1 MEWRAYYIERAEW
14 ARNMACRARGDE
26 ERREWEMLARI
37 YEERASE
44 PLAHE
49 SVH

>member
-1 MEWRAYYIERAEW
+1 MDWRAYYIERSEW
-14 ARNMACRARGDE
+14 ARTMAGRAPRDD
-26 ERREWEMLARI
+26 ERREWELLAQI

-44 PLAHE
+44 RPLHE

>member
-1 MEWRAYYIERAEW
+1 MDWRVYYIERAEW
-14 ARNMACRARGDE
+14 ARGMACRARRDD
-26 ERREWEMLARI
+26 ERREWEVLAQI

-44 PLAHE
+44 PPAHE